1 MAGICSSSVKRSPS
15 HHVALAFL
23 KIEPDHFPEGKKL
36 GCLASGPGSRSRD
49 VDMSRCSW
57 VQTVEWRA
65 WVNSLICPAQR
76 YPTQEPITTVCPCY
90 CKRRFLVFVF
100 LIGSLFFVQ
109 GGVSK
114 QVLLRP
120 GLQIPPLHLRKH
132 PGREVWGMRSDRFS
146 SSLNVTCISW
156 WSVWCW
162 IVIFACDAVSH
173 VSPHLQEGTLLKII
187 CPTAICYKLLITF

>member
-1 MAGICSSSVKRSPS
+1 MDYFFVFARNLQGTLIVLIRQSPPRLICDNPTDHGMAGICGSSVKRSPS
-15 HHVALAFL
+15 RHIALAFL

-36 GCLASGPGSRSRD
+36 RCLAPGPGSRSWD
-49 VDMSRCSW
+49 VDMSWCSLI
-57 VQTVEWRA
+57 QTVEWRA
-65 WVNSLICPAQR
+65 WVNSLNCPAQR
-76 YPTQEPITTVCPCY
+76 YRTWQPITTVCPCY
-90 CKRRFLVFVF
+90 CTRRFLVIVF
-100 LIGSLFFVQ
+100 LIGSLFYFVQ

-156 WSVWCW
+156 
-162 IVIFACDAVSH
+162 
-173 VSPHLQEGTLLKII
+173 
-187 CPTAICYKLLITF
+187 